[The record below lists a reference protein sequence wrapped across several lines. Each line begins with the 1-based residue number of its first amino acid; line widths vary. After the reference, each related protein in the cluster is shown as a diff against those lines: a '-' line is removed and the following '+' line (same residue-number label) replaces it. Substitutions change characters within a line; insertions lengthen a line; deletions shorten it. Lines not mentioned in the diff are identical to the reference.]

1 MVNSFFNLTM
11 FHQLILN
18 NITKHI
24 RLTETEMQ
32 LFTSYL
38 QPKKLKKK
46 ELLLQ
51 QGEVCKH
58 SAFVT
63 SGCLRGYSIDKNG
76 TEHVLSFAPADWWM
90 ADMYSLISQQ
100 PGVLNIEALED
111 TEMLL
116 LSKIN
121 QEKLYVEVP
130 KFERFFRILAEKSL
144 VANQQR
150 LIDRLSLTGEERY
163 KIFCNRYPTLINHL
177 PQKQIAAYIGVTP
190 EFLSRAR
197 AEMAKSRD

>member
-1 MVNSFFNLTM
+1 MLFLTTM
-11 FHQLILN
+11 DFGLILN
-18 NITKHI
+18 NVCKHI
-24 RLTETEMQ
+24 QLTEAEKD

-38 QPKKLKKK
+38 QQKKLKKK
-46 ELLLQ
+46 EYLLR
-51 QGEVCKH
+51 QGEISKH
-58 SAFVT
+58 SAFVL
-63 SGCLRGYSIDKNG
+63 SGCLRGYSVDKNG

-100 PGVLNIEALED
+100 PGVLNIEAIEE

-121 QEKLYVEVP
+121 QEKLYAEIP

-177 PQKQIAAYIGVTP
+177 PQKQIAAYIGVSP

-197 AEMAKSRD
+197 AEMAKARG

>member
-1 MVNSFFNLTM
+1 MFFE
-11 FHQLILN
+11 LILN
-18 NITKHI
+18 NVCKLIQ
-24 RLTETEMQ
+24 LTEPEKEQ
-32 LFTSYL
+32 FVSYL
-38 QPKKLKKK
+38 HPKTMRKK
-46 ELLLQ
+46 EFLLR
-51 QGEVCKH
+51 QGEVCKY
-58 SAFVT
+58 SAFVL

-100 PGVLNIEALED
+100 PGVLNIEALEE

-121 QEKLYVEVP
+121 QDKLYADIP

-163 KIFCNRYPTLINHL
+163 KIFCDRYPTLINHL
-177 PQKQIAAYIGVTP
+177 PQKQIAAYIGVSP

-197 AEMAKSRD
+197 AEMARSR

>member
-1 MVNSFFNLTM
+1 MDF
-11 FHQLILN
+11 QLILAN
-18 NITKHI
+18 VCRHI
-24 RLTETEMQ
+24 PLTQPEKDY
-32 LFTSYL
+32 FTSLL
-38 QPKKLKKK
+38 QVEKLKKK
-46 ELLLQ
+46 EYLLR
-51 QGEVCKH
+51 QGEVSKY

-63 SGCLRGYSIDKNG
+63 SGCLRGYSIDRNG

-116 LSKIN
+116 LSKAD
-121 QEKLYVEVP
+121 QEKLYLELP

-150 LIDRLSLTGEERY
+150 LIDRLSLSGQERY
-163 KIFCNRYPTLINHL
+163 AKFCNRYPTLINHL
-177 PQKQIAAYIGVTP
+177 PQKQIAAYIGVSP

-197 AEMAKSRD
+197 AEMAKVRG

>member
-1 MVNSFFNLTM
+1 MLFLTSM
-11 FHQLILN
+11 DFGLILN
-18 NITKHI
+18 NVCKHI
-24 RLTETEMQ
+24 QLTEAEKE
-32 LFTSYL
+32 LFTSFL
-38 QPKKLKKK
+38 QTKKLKKK
-46 ELLLQ
+46 EYLLH
-51 QGEVCKH
+51 QGEICKY
-58 SAFVT
+58 SAFVL

-121 QEKLYVEVP
+121 QEKLYLEIP

-197 AEMAKSRD
+197 AEMAKSR

>member
-1 MVNSFFNLTM
+1 MSFE
-11 FHQLILN
+11 LILAN
-18 NITKHI
+18 VCKHI
-24 RLTETEMQ
+24 QLTETEKEQ
-32 LFTSYL
+32 FTAFL
-38 QPKKLKKK
+38 QPKKIKKK
-46 ELLLQ
+46 QFLLQ

-116 LSKIN
+116 LSKAD
-121 QEKLYVEVP
+121 QEKLYIALP

-163 KIFCNRYPTLINHL
+163 KIFCKRYPTLIHHL
-177 PQKQIAAYIGVTP
+177 PQKQIAAYIGVSP

-197 AEMAKSRD
+197 ARVRD